1 MFENENK
8 YLCKSAK
15 GLFISKYNEKHTV
28 RVVHTC
34 YVGNQINT
42 QLLIMLM
49 ALRQNKSLPQ
59 INLKASQER
68 MQLQWQLHDP
78 K

>member
-1 MFENENK
+1 MQYQIQKLFESENM

-15 GLFISKYNEKHTV
+15 GVFLSKYNEKHKV
-28 RVVHTC
+28 RDVHT
-34 YVGNQINT
+34 YYIENQINT

-49 ALRQNKSLPQ
+49 ALNQNKSLLQ

-68 MQLQWQLHDP
+68 MQL
-78 K
+78 